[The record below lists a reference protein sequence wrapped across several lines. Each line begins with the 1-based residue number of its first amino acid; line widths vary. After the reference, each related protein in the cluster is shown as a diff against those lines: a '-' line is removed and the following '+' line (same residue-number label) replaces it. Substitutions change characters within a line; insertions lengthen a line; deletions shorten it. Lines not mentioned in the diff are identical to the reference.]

1 MRSPKKK
8 NIVESSPRRYDLSPG
23 GTIWKNPHNLVE
35 KTELSDFTFE
45 PVSSS
50 SGGESSFSWDVS
62 THLSDEDMDRSNTS
76 RTKQRYMP
84 SGASA
89 QQQTTSGSSLKTVS
103 ISKTTAVTDVTTV
116 YDDNATYSKRGVR
129 RKQPSPSTTIP
140 SHPSHTSQSVLTFL
154 ENLLC
159 CGFDTTDDAK
169 QVTPKQDRQKEADN
183 DFLGKII
190 TCHVI
195 TCNCEGCTDCGG
207 NYHDVEDYPMKM

>member
-1 MRSPKKK
+1 MGPPKKE
-8 NIVESSPRRYDLSPG
+8 NRAELSPRRYDLSPG

-50 SGGESSFSWDVS
+50 TTGESSFSWDVS
-62 THLSDEDMDRSNTS
+62 THLSDEDFMDKANAFP
-76 RTKQRYMP
+76 TKQRYIS

-89 QQQTTSGSSLKTVS
+89 HQHTASGSSFKTVS
-103 ISKTTAVTDVTTV
+103 ISKTTAVTDNMTIH
-116 YDDNATYSKRGVR
+116 DDNATSSKRGSR
-129 RKQPSPSTTIP
+129 RKPPSLSTTIP
-140 SHPSHTSQSVLTFL
+140 SHTCETVFTFL

-169 QVTPKQDRQKEADN
+169 QGNTPKQERQKKADN

-190 TCHVI
+190 TCHMI

-207 NYHDVEDYPMKM
+207 NYHDSEDYPINM